1 MPKILLRIQF
11 YHIVQS
17 YLVNNGVMDI
27 AERLGHS
34 REMVENYYFSYVSW
48 KAKQNEKIAR
58 LNGLC
63 GVKSILKIFY
73 LK

>member
-34 REMVENYYFSYVSW
+34 REMVENYYFSYVS
-48 KAKQNEKIAR
+48 
-58 LNGLC
+58 
-63 GVKSILKIFY
+63 
-73 LK
+73 